1 MPPNSQ
7 IPPSCGGKAAGVP
20 RPAFSPALKIALA
33 FIYAC
38 FAVSF
43 PKYDLAGV
51 CIFAS
56 LPLFAVCAFS
66 KDIGRSLKN
75 SLAAIPVALA
85 IGAANP
91 WLDASPPFDF
101 GFAKIPAGAVSLAVL
116 CAKAWECAMA
126 AVAFSQAASPNEM
139 AKGLAALGVP
149 CPVALQMSLT
159 MRYIPI
165 ISGEAKRMGAAYSA
179 RSGRIGGAAKISDWP
194 KLAGSLML
202 RSLDRATSV
211 YDAMRARGFEAK
223 FPRGRF
229 SGRAP
234 ASDFIAAAAFACV
247 CALFRFLPE
256 RIFS

>member
-1 MPPNSQ
+1 M
-7 IPPSCGGKAAGVP
+7 
-20 RPAFSPALKIALA
+20 
-33 FIYAC
+33 
-38 FAVSF
+38 SF

-101 GFAKIPAGAVSLAVL
+101 GLAKIPAGAVSLAVL

-126 AVAFSQAASPNEM
+126 AVAFSQVASPNEM

-202 RSLDRATSV
+202 RSLDRAASV

>member
-1 MPPNSQ
+1 MDRNLRTPRR
-7 IPPSCGGKAAGVP
+7 GGPAAGLR
-20 RPAFSPALKIALA
+20 RPSPALKIALA

-51 CIFAS
+51 CAFAS
-56 LPLFAVCAFS
+56 LPLFALCALS
-66 KDIGRSLKN
+66 KDIGKSLKN
-75 SLAAIPVALA
+75 SLAAVPVALA

-91 WLDASPPFDF
+91 WLDASPPFDL

-116 CAKAWECAMA
+116 CVKAWECAAA

-149 CPVALQMSLT
+149 CHMALQMSLT

-179 RSGRIGGAAKISDWP
+179 RSGTVGGAAKIQDWP

-202 RSLDRATSV
+202 RSLDRSARV

-223 FPRGRF
+223 LPRGGF
-229 SGRAP
+229 SARAAAP
-234 ASDFIAAAAFACV
+234 DFAAAAAFACV
-247 CALFRFLPE
+247 CAAFRFLPE